1 MKEYPITIRSYDV
14 LPDGSVKPS
23 ALQKYFQQIA
33 LDDVAASGATYPAMR
48 EHSMVFVLTKLR
60 MDLVS
65 PIRSGDTIRLCTFP
79 YKIEG
84 VNFFRAFELWRGEE
98 LVGFADSRWVLINY
112 EKRTILRPSELPFPL
127 TPQMPTVTLP
137 VMPRRISPTTAPDHV
152 VTRRVLLTEV
162 DENHHLNNCCY
173 SDYLLDHLP
182 ASADVLR
189 TPVRT
194 MCILF
199 DHEAYLGDT
208 LELRYQRVEEGF
220 TVEAVD
226 LTTEKSCFQALLALD
241 FSAEL

>member
-1 MKEYPITIRSYDV
+1 MKEQLISICSYDV
-14 LPDGSVKPS
+14 LPDGTVKPS
-23 ALQKYFQQIA
+23 ALQRYFQQIA

-60 MDLVS
+60 MDLVR

-98 LVGFADSRWVLINY
+98 LVGFADSRWVLLNY
-112 EKRTILRPSELPFPL
+112 ERRTILRPSELPFPL
-127 TPQMPTVTLP
+127 TPQMPTVSLAA
-137 VMPRRISPTTAPDHV
+137 MPRRIAPSTSPDNT

-162 DENHHLNNCCY
+162 DENRHLNNCCY

-182 ASADVLR
+182 ADVLR

-194 MCILF
+194 LCILF

-208 LELRYQRVEEGF
+208 LELRYQRIEEGF

-241 FSAEL
+241 FSAET